1 MIKLNFIGELKGIID
16 DPKFGYD
23 EEQFM
28 IKTGFT
34 TIDYLNGNVVVK
46 DDGTKKYNLGVDAG
60 KIITVI
66 GKTGAGKSTFAIQMG
81 TNIIRKYDQGSMFI
95 LDFEQ
100 SNGKDR
106 VRSITGMSEE
116 EFDRRVAI
124 KKIGIATETVLQI
137 VSQIKQLKLKHKKD
151 LLVDNAEG
159 IIDPKTG
166 KLQKILP
173 PTVVI
178 VDSVAMMI
186 PLESLENE
194 EMKGNMAATQM
205 ARANTQL
212 DI

>member
-1 MIKLNFIGELKGIID
+1 MNFIGELKGIID

>member
-1 MIKLNFIGELKGIID
+1 ML
-16 DPKFGYD
+16 
-23 EEQFM
+23 
-28 IKTGFT
+28 
-34 TIDYLNGNVVVK
+34 
-46 DDGTKKYNLGVDAG
+46 G

-100 SNGKDR
+100 SNGRDR

-116 EFDRRVAI
+116 EFDKRVAI
-124 KKIGIATETVLQI
+124 KKIGISTETVLQI

-159 IIDPKTG
+159 VVDPTTG

-173 PTVVI
+173 PTVVL
-178 VDSVAMMI
+178 VDSVAMMM
-186 PLESLENE
+186 PADSLESE
-194 EMKGNMAATQM
+194 EIKGQMAATAM
-205 ARANTQL
+205 AKGKHTAV
-212 DI
+212 